1 MKKFLTNLSLRT
13 RVIMTVL
20 MMALL
25 MSVTTSCNFIND
37 HKTGSSN
44 KMLDSVEVTKDTCD
58 VIDMEFAN
66 ESDFI
71 YFCAKEKDYAN
82 FLILVQALS
91 PDTWKLISK
100 ACMIKYGKLTPYLFT
115 KEYYENEYVYSAAE
129 NKKCTINTKIMN
141 SYNTTKDSISNE

>member
-20 MMALL
+20 MTALL
-25 MSVTTSCNFIND
+25 MSVTSCNFIND
-37 HKTGSSN
+37 HKTESSN
-44 KMLDSVEVTKDTCD
+44 KILDSVEVTKDTCD
-58 VIDMEFAN
+58 VIDMEFTN

-82 FLILVQALS
+82 FLVLVQALS

-100 ACMIKYGKLTPYLFT
+100 ACIIKYGKLTPYLFT
-115 KEYYENEYVYSAAE
+115 KEYYENEYVYNAAE
-129 NKKCTINTKIMN
+129 NKKCTINTIRTN